1 MIYLHGL
8 LGSAKNWRSIALS
21 KEVEIKHFIETYR
34 LRVKETVTSLTRE
47 IMENLH
53 TLK

>member
-21 KEVEIKHFIETYR
+21 KDVIARMKIFNFN
-34 LRVKETVTSLTRE
+34 K
-47 IMENLH
+47 
-53 TLK
+53 